1 MKPVFRE
8 EMDFLGISPSL
19 ENYLWVEARC
29 YYGFNQ
35 DGERV
40 KFGRKID
47 KLPNTTDGLLTHS
60 QYAEIYYK
68 NNTKAKVERE
78 RERLD
83 SYLESNQYDE
93 IVISVSG
100 GKDSTVA
107 EHLSRDIC
115 EKHNKNVRIL
125 FGNTSNETHF
135 TYRYV
140 KETYKDKLEIAN
152 PSEGFYAW
160 CLKIGFI
167 PTRFGRACCSIFKE
181 GNIGQYLDE
190 NKKIMQICGIRKDE
204 SSARSEYEQIKIN
217 TKWNAKQQ
225 KNWIFYF
232 PIIEFDDLDVWCY
245 ILKHGIKFNQLYK
258 FGYNRVGCTNC
269 PYRTDYELEL
279 NKHFLPYYDNYWK
292 KILSTIFTRDGLAI
306 NMNCTV
312 KEFTDGAWKA
322 GIVRD
327 EPTDEVIQEFADFK
341 DLTFDEAK
349 KYFKSNRC
357 SCGKRLSKDTIALNM
372 KLLGRNTDGRM
383 CLKCLAKFLNTTVLE
398 LRQQI
403 KEFKEQGCNLFK

>member
-1 MKPVFRE
+1 
-8 EMDFLGISPSL
+8 
-19 ENYLWVEARC
+19 
-29 YYGFNQ
+29 
-35 DGERV
+35 
-40 KFGRKID
+40 
-47 KLPNTTDGLLTHS
+47 
-60 QYAEIYYK
+60 
-68 NNTKAKVERE
+68 
-78 RERLD
+78 
-83 SYLESNQYDE
+83 
-93 IVISVSG
+93 
-100 GKDSTVA
+100 
-107 EHLSRDIC
+107 
-115 EKHNKNVRIL
+115 
-125 FGNTSNETHF
+125 
-135 TYRYV
+135 
-140 KETYKDKLEIAN
+140 
-152 PSEGFYAW
+152 
-160 CLKIGFI
+160 
-167 PTRFGRACCSIFKE
+167 
-181 GNIGQYLDE
+181 
-190 NKKIMQICGIRKDE
+190 MQICGIRKDE

-341 DLTFDEAK
+341 ALTFDEAK